1 MLNRRKFIASSALTA
16 VGTYLFSKNAG
27 DKQSSEDDAKV
38 NDIASVIATWPNEKA
53 TTAAWMKLSE
63 TNYSLD
69 AVEAGARVPEAD
81 VLDTS
86 VGYGGY
92 PDRDGRVTLDA
103 CIMDEKGNAG
113 SVVFL
118 ESVMHPISVARKVM
132 EKTPHVMLAG
142 EGALKFAL
150 AEGFKTENLMSD
162 HAKVTWEKWLTDN
175 NYHPGNHDTIGIL
188 AVDAKGRLCGA
199 CSTSGWAFKMN
210 GRIGDSPVLG
220 AGLYVDGTV
229 GAAACTGFGELV
241 LKNLCTF
248 LCVEF
253 MRQGKSPQEAAKLSV
268 NRLFEKIPGLAGDT
282 SKQVG
287 IVAMNVKGEY
297 GAWAVHDNFKYTI
310 NKEGINTVFDSK
322 FGK

>member
-1 MLNRRKFIASSALTA
+1 MLNRRKFLASSALTA
-16 VGTYLFSKNAG
+16 VGSYLFSKNEIISKST
-27 DKQSSEDDAKV
+27 DIEDVIK
-38 NDIASVIATWPNEKA
+38 NTASVIATWPNEKA
-53 TTAAWMKLSE
+53 TTAAWLKLKES
-63 TNYSLD
+63 NYALD
-69 AVEAGARVPEAD
+69 AVEAGARIPEAD
-81 VLDTS
+81 VQDTS

-118 ESVMHPISVARKVM
+118 EGIMHPISVARKVM
-132 EKTPHVMLAG
+132 EKTPHVILAG
-142 EGALKFAL
+142 EGALKFAIS
-150 AEGFKTENLMSD
+150 EGFKTENLLSD
-162 HAKVTWEKWLTDN
+162 HAKETWKIWLTKND
-175 NYHPGNHDTIGIL
+175 YHPGNHDTIGIL
-188 AVDAKGRLCGA
+188 AIDAQGRLCGA

-210 GRIGDSPVLG
+210 GRVGDSPILG
-220 AGLYVDGTV
+220 AGLYVDGQV
-229 GAAACTGFGELV
+229 GAAACTGLGELV

-248 LCVEF
+248 LTVEY
-253 MRQGKSPQEAAKLSV
+253 MRLGKSPQDAAKLAV
-268 NRLFEKIPGLAGDT
+268 IRLYEKIPGLKEDP

-310 NKEGINTVFDSK
+310 NKQGINTVFDSK

>member
-1 MLNRRKFIASSALTA
+1 MLNRRKFLASSALTA
-16 VGTYLFSKNAG
+16 VGSYLFSKNEIISKST
-27 DKQSSEDDAKV
+27 DIEDVLK
-38 NDIASVIATWPNEKA
+38 NTASVIATWPNEKA
-53 TTAAWMKLSE
+53 TTAAWLKLKES
-63 TNYSLD
+63 NYALD
-69 AVEAGARVPEAD
+69 AVEAGARIPEAD
-81 VLDTS
+81 VQDTS

-118 ESVMHPISVARKVM
+118 EGIMHPISVARKVM
-132 EKTPHVMLAG
+132 EKTPHVILAG
-142 EGALKFAL
+142 EGALKFAIS
-150 AEGFKTENLMSD
+150 EGFKTENLLSD
-162 HAKVTWEKWLTDN
+162 HAKETWKIWLTKND
-175 NYHPGNHDTIGIL
+175 YHPGNHDTIGIL
-188 AVDAKGRLCGA
+188 AIDAQGRLCGA

-210 GRIGDSPVLG
+210 GRVGDSPILG
-220 AGLYVDGTV
+220 AGLYVDGQV
-229 GAAACTGFGELV
+229 GAAACTGLGELV

-248 LCVEF
+248 LTVEY
-253 MRQGKSPQEAAKLSV
+253 MRQGKSPQDAAKLAV
-268 NRLFEKIPGLAGDT
+268 IRLYEKIPGLKEDP

-310 NKEGINTVFDSK
+310 NKQGINTVFDSK